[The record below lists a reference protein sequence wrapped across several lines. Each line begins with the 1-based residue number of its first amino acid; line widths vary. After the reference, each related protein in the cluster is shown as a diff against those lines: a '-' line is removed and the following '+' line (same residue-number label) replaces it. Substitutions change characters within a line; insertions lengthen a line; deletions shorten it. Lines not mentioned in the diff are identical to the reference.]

1 MAENEMADE
10 ITNTLELLYFVIQC
24 FSYRVCKITV
34 KQKQIWYETKT
45 WGNDIKNST
54 FYDFDSIINV

>member
-24 FSYRVCKITV
+24 FSYKICKITV
-34 KQKQIWYETKT
+34 KQKA
-45 WGNDIKNST
+45 NM
-54 FYDFDSIINV
+54 V